1 MKYLPLFFR
10 LTGVEVL
17 VIGAGQVALRKI
29 RSFIGAGAKITVI
42 ASEIHPE
49 ILEIPDLKIKKKN
62 VEAEDIHDAYTLAIL
77 ATDSIAVNEEMGDLC
92 REKGILVNRCDDPDS
107 SDFITGSV
115 IDRPPLIIGMNSS
128 GSPAVSRLV
137 KKHLEKHLDP
147 DLSVLAEVLNDIR
160 PLVRA
165 RIKNPGKR
173 EIFFRKW
180 ATEEAFTRLK
190 REGKIAFIEEMMRCL
205 STS

>member
-1 MKYLPLFFR
+1 MKYFPLFFR
-10 LTGVEVL
+10 MTGVEVL

-29 RSFIGAGAKITVI
+29 RSFMAAGAKITVI
-42 ASEIHPE
+42 APEIHPE
-49 ILEIPDLKIKKKN
+49 ILEIADLKIKKKN
-62 VEAEDIHDAYTLAIL
+62 VEAEDISGAYTMAIL
-77 ATDSIAVNEEMGDLC
+77 ATDSMAVNEEIGDLC

-137 KKHLEKHLDP
+137 KKHLERHLDP
-147 DLSVLAEVLNDIR
+147 DLPVLAEVLNDIR
-160 PLVRA
+160 PIVRS
-165 RIKNPGKR
+165 RLKNPEKR
-173 EIFFRKW
+173 ETFLRKW
-180 ATEEAFTRLK
+180 ATEEAFARLK
-190 REGKIAFIEEMMRCL
+190 QEGKIAFFEEMMRCL